1 MNQLLDKYKE
11 YKSIVNYRMEFSI
24 ASNEVV
30 SFRLKQTDF
39 PHLIGLHKLVDI
51 PVIRQFNNKNNA
63 AVSAKYIIS
72 KIKKEEILTEDTIK
86 KSKYFADIRERFEN
100 FSRDNLLTVSYTDII
115 VDFNADLI
123 RSSLKAKYILFERK
137 NQRYNYLCVAE
148 GADGLKYVE
157 SFFSNPTD
165 LYIRNQT
172 MIKIKSIRIYDDKNK
187 LYFEDT
193 I

>member
-1 MNQLLDKYKE
+1 M
-11 YKSIVNYRMEFSI
+11 
-24 ASNEVV
+24 
-30 SFRLKQTDF
+30 
-39 PHLIGLHKLVDI
+39 
-51 PVIRQFNNKNNA
+51 
-63 AVSAKYIIS
+63 
-72 KIKKEEILTEDTIK
+72 TEDTIK

-172 MIKIKSIRIYDDKNK
+172 MIKI
-187 LYFEDT
+187 
-193 I
+193 